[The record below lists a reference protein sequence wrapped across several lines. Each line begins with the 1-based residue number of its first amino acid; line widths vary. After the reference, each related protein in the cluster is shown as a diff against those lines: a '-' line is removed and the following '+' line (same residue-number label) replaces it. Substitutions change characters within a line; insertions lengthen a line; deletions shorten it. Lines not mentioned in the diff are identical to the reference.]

1 MKEQLD
7 QVIMENKWLGER
19 LYRYQVYPGM
29 EVFVL
34 PKPGYNK
41 KYAIFS
47 TRFGSIDNRYRLE
60 GTEEIQQLPDGV
72 AHFLEHKLFEDER
85 GNAFDR
91 FAELG
96 ASANAYTSFTNT
108 TYLFSCTSNFE
119 ENLELLLDFVQE
131 PYFTAETVQ
140 KEQGIIGQE
149 IQMYE
154 DHPQWKIFKNLLG
167 ALYSEHPVRHDIA
180 GSRESIALITPDL
193 LYRCYRTYYHPSN
206 MAVFVVGDLEPKK
219 VAEQVQAN
227 LNRRSYQPLGQIQR
241 FYPAEP
247 GAINQPRVSVELMVS
262 EPIIYIGFK
271 DPGVEKMQGD
281 QLLKREITMELL
293 LEIIFGQSEPLFNRL
308 YQEGLI
314 DDQFEAGYTAEQ
326 TYGYAL
332 IGGET
337 RDPEQLYRR
346 VLEGINAVRREG
358 ISEEQFERHR
368 RNLQGS
374 FIRQFNSLEF
384 IANNFLSYRFKG
396 SDFFDFPEQLEQ
408 ITLEEITG
416 ALNENLAEGYHA
428 VSIIYPRSG

>member
-1 MKEQLD
+1 MPPD
-7 QVIMENKWLGER
+7 QVIMENRWLEEK
-19 LYRYQVYPGM
+19 LYRYSVYPGM
-29 EVFVL
+29 EVYVL
-34 PKPGYNK
+34 PKPGYIK

-47 TRFGSIDNRYRLE
+47 TRFGSIDNRYRVE

-85 GNAFDR
+85 GNVFDR
-91 FAELG
+91 FAALG
-96 ASANAYTSFTNT
+96 ASANAFTSFTNT
-108 TYLFSCTSNFE
+108 TYLFSCTSFFK

-131 PYFTAETVQ
+131 PYFTAETVR

-167 ALYSEHPVRHDIA
+167 ALYQEHPVRHDIA
-180 GSRESIALITPDL
+180 GSRESIAQINPEL

-206 MAVFVVGDLEPKK
+206 MAVFVVGDVEPGK
-219 VAEQVQAN
+219 VAQQVQAN
-227 LNRRSYQPLGQIQR
+227 LNRRSYRPLGEIQR
-241 FYPAEP
+241 FYPEEP
-247 GAINQPRVSVELMVS
+247 PEINRSRVTEELTVS

-271 DPGVEKMQGD
+271 DPGVEKLQGD
-281 QLLKREITMELL
+281 QLLMQEITMELL
-293 LEIIFGQSEPLFNRL
+293 LEIIFGHSEPLYNQL

-314 DDQFEAGYTAEQ
+314 DDRFEAGYTAEQ

-346 VLEGINAVRREG
+346 VLEALTSIQSEG
-358 ISEEQFERHR
+358 ISREQFERHR
-368 RNLQGS
+368 RNLQGG

-384 IANNFLSYRFKG
+384 IANNFLSYRFKD
-396 SDFFDFPEQLEQ
+396 SDFFRFPELLQQVTLEQ
-408 ITLEEITG
+408 VTAGLT
-416 ALNENLAEGYHA
+416 ENLAEKYHA